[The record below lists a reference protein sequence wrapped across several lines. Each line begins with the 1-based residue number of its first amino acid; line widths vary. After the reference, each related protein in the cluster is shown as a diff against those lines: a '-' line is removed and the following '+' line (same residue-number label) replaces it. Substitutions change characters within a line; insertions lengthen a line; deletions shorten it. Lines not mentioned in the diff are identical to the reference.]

1 MVNLQLKSTW
11 VCLDTFIIARALGDS
26 REFLAPSS
34 NETTCTTSIFQ
45 GIDVIFQ
52 EEQSLEALIL
62 LQKSMLEKQWGLS
75 LDLTKL
81 REISSSEHHEKV
93 EVVC

>member
-1 MVNLQLKSTW
+1 MVSLQLKSAW
-11 VCLDTFIIARALGDS
+11 VWLATFITARALGDS
-26 REFLAPSS
+26 RELLAPSS
-34 NETTCTTSIFQ
+34 DETTCTTSIFL

-52 EEQSLEALIL
+52 EEHSLEALIL

-75 LDLTKL
+75 LDLAKL